1 MTVTQILTKLG
12 YKEAEVEYDNEILQ
26 DITEYLTSKEILVS
40 ELTHRDKGYKMV
52 GSLYKYFYLEKFA
65 DRSLALA
72 KVPDVNDGEYYANH
86 FWKRYGDVISSEKYT
101 I

>member
-1 MTVTQILTKLG
+1 MTVKQILTQLG
-12 YKEAEVEYDNEILQ
+12 YKEAGVDYDNEILQ
-26 DITEYLTSKEILVS
+26 DITDYLSLKEILVS

-86 FWKRYGDVISSEKYT
+86 FWKRYGDVVSSEKYT